1 MAGNSGEVRK
11 VRISSLSAFLVLGAV
26 SATDVKT
33 SFYYDYSH
41 PETQLASSAVED
53 GIGLASEGQK
63 TSRVATDDY
72 MMVQLGQGKIFSE
85 IGQGLR
91 ELTSLDRCWRNG
103 EQRDDVYG
111 NVARLCAALR
121 EPL

>member
-11 VRISSLSAFLVLGAV
+11 VRISSLSAFLMLGAV

-33 SFYYDYSH
+33 SFYYDYSR
-41 PETQLASSAVED
+41 PGTQLASGPGAD
-53 GIGLASEGQK
+53 GTNLASEGQK
-63 TSRVATDDY
+63 ASRVATDDS
-72 MMVQLGQGKIFSE
+72 MMVQLGQGMIFPE

-91 ELTSLDRCWRNG
+91 ELTSLHRCWRNG
-103 EQRDDVYG
+103 ERRDGLSG
-111 NVARLCAALR
+111 NVARLCTALR